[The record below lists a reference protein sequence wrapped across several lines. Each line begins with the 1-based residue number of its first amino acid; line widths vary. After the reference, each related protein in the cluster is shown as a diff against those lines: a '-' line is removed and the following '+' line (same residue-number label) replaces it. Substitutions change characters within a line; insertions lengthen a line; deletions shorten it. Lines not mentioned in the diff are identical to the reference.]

1 MRRYATVAR
10 AENGMDAIDPADR
23 PTAAAGLTFVAG
35 RRHVVEVVT
44 ARALHD
50 VAANGRRIPQL
61 RAGSGEQRARQ
72 QWVPICDLLV
82 VSCIR
87 VADESPKPQAAV
99 RCLLDP
105 IKGQLVD
112 VDQPHWP
119 LYVLLHQIDEVRAAG
134 DELHSADGG
143 FAHGLGNVS
152 GARIAE
158 RSHVPPPDLES
169 TSITAS
175 TMLG

>member
-72 QWVPICDLLV
+72 QWVPICDPLV

-99 RCLLDP
+99 RRLLDP
-105 IKGQLVD
+105 IKGSWLM
-112 VDQPHWP
+112 
-119 LYVLLHQIDEVRAAG
+119 
-134 DELHSADGG
+134 ST
-143 FAHGLGNVS
+143 S
-152 GARIAE
+152 RIG
-158 RSHVPPPDLES
+158 RSTSSFIKSMRFVPPAMNFTPLTE
-169 TSITAS
+169 AS
-175 TMLG
+175 RMASEMSAARE